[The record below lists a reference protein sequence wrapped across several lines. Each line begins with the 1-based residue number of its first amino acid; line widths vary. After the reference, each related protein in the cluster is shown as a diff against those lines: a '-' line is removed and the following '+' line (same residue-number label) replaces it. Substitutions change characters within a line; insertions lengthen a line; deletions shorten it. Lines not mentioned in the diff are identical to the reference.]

1 MPNDRLVL
9 VMTRNAPGTGRAVP
23 RRSRSRNYGINET
36 GIVTGPPRILLG
48 WRQDHI
54 EQLSASADGTRIA
67 MVTGTTHDRT
77 YVAGFDTASG
87 RIDEPRRL
95 TNDDWDTGATAWT
108 SRWRRGAVRF
118 KSK

>member
-1 MPNDRLVL
+1 K
-9 VMTRNAPGTGRAVP
+9 
-23 RRSRSRNYGINET
+23 ET

-54 EQLSASADGTRIA
+54 DQLSASADGTRIA
-67 MVTGTTHDRT
+67 MLTGTTHDRT
-77 YVAGFDTASG
+77 YVACFDAASG

-108 SRWRRGAVRF
+108 SDGAAVLFTSNRNDDSDIF
-118 KSK
+118 SQRLDS